1 MQNIGLYYWNVA
13 VWEKR
18 WGQFSVCGC
27 VCVQKELKRRI
38 AKRHVSSELQSKRR
52 EKETNIKKNII
63 NTHTE
68 LAWRLY
74 LRSAVL
80 WFLNWSDWAAGEG
93 GGLGRKG
100 RWKREKERDEGR
112 HLQSCRVV
120 RTPYNYLHPLCQPQP
135 ARTDRYSRE
144 KLRARHPDAHS
155 HIKE

>member
-38 AKRHVSSELQSKRR
+38 AKRYVSSELQSKRR

-100 RWKREKERDEGR
+100 RWKREKERDEGKVAVLYE
-112 HLQSCRVV
+112 HLIIIYIRSVS
-120 RTPYNYLHPLCQPQP
+120 PSPQE
-135 ARTDRYSRE
+135 RTDTAERSWERDTQM
-144 KLRARHPDAHS
+144 LI
-155 HIKE
+155 HISKNK